1 MTPRRKGCS
10 HAETRSARR
19 KAKFDIPW
27 SWSSAVSADS
37 APPREKGRFV
47 VAVAVALLLAACASA
62 PKGDVVR
69 WEPIEVWKGDAAFE
83 RVKVGRPDA
92 ADPNPQ
98 IVGVDQGGRVVL
110 VHWKDGATPRGEVVF
125 TNPSEMTGLYV
136 GDVDP
141 SVPGEEIYAGGAVK
155 GDDGGTVTQIAIT
168 PQGPRV
174 RRVWTGT
181 GYVHSITRIPG
192 DAPRLLVTTYKG
204 ELHVISPAAGDG
216 AWYDRLLWTDPDTA
230 SKDVER
236 PKIKDAGFLVDPTGA
251 TPHEALVVWKTGRA
265 LLVDV
270 DRPDAA
276 RFVHDEDGGLSR
288 VSPDPD
294 GGAYVTGY
302 KGRVLHFVRDGATL
316 RVECIDQEF
325 TDSGL
330 RGIVQGRFPLPQGG
344 VAPLAIFGF
353 HRLCRALSPRL
364 SAWDATTLFRDVERG
379 HAIEPCDLV
388 PGNDAD
394 ELVLAGYSNRIVVLV
409 ARSLR

>member
-1 MTPRRKGCS
+1 
-10 HAETRSARR
+10 
-19 KAKFDIPW
+19 
-27 SWSSAVSADS
+27 
-37 APPREKGRFV
+37 
-47 VAVAVALLLAACASA
+47 
-62 PKGDVVR
+62 
-69 WEPIEVWKGDAAFE
+69 
-83 RVKVGRPDA
+83 
-92 ADPNPQ
+92 
-98 IVGVDQGGRVVL
+98 
-110 VHWKDGATPRGEVVF
+110 
-125 TNPSEMTGLYV
+125 
-136 GDVDP
+136 
-141 SVPGEEIYAGGAVK
+141 
-155 GDDGGTVTQIAIT
+155 
-168 PQGPRV
+168 
-174 RRVWTGT
+174 
-181 GYVHSITRIPG
+181 
-192 DAPRLLVTTYKG
+192 
-204 ELHVISPAAGDG
+204 
-216 AWYDRLLWTDPDTA
+216 
-230 SKDVER
+230 
-236 PKIKDAGFLVDPTGA
+236 
-251 TPHEALVVWKTGRA
+251 VWKTGRA

-302 KGRVLHFVRDGATL
+302 KGRVLHFVLDGATL

-409 ARSLR
+409 ARSL